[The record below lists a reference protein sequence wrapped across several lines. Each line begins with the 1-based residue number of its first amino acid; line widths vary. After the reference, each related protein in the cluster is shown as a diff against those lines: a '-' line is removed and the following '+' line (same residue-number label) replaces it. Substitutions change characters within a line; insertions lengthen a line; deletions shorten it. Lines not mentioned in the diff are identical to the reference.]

1 MYIFICEWNVFLLK
15 LLEAS
20 SFSWSVMF
28 SKVWSS
34 WPFSIKA
41 HVHCL
46 DLILQIFSTDTSYL
60 VLKDTSRI
68 PSPFS
73 RPLDVFASLEDLW
86 PFQTPQTNMIYSVLL
101 QNKPEDLSK
110 LLEKKCGEKK
120 SENCQTVKLYNMSAA
135 ETIET
140 HAKALT
146 DTQCSFPVRRYQQP
160 QHEGL
165 SQTRVCVIYN

>member
-1 MYIFICEWNVFLLK
+1 MFFYWNFLKPVPFLGQ
-15 LLEAS
+15 LCFLNFEAADL
-20 SFSWSVMF
+20 FQTN
-28 SKVWSS
+28 
-34 WPFSIKA
+34 
-41 HVHCL
+41 VHRL

>member
-15 LLEAS
+15 LLEDS

-28 SKVWSS
+28 SEVWSS
-34 WPFSIKA
+34 RPFSNKA

-46 DLILQIFSTDTSYL
+46 DLILQIFLTDTSYL

-120 SENCQTVKLYNMSAA
+120 RKLPYCKLYNMSAA

-146 DTQCSFPVRRYQQP
+146 DTQCQKIPTTTTWGTIS
-160 QHEGL
+160 
-165 SQTRVCVIYN
+165 N